1 MLSFG
6 KMKRLPVAFLCL
18 ALALLSLCCC
28 SRKGKVIPRDDM
40 ADIYYD
46 MFVADQWLQDHR
58 EFRETAD
65 TTLFYEALFRRHGYS
80 TADYFRS
87 VQHYMR
93 DPKRY
98 GRMIQE
104 VIDRLE
110 ADRVALDKLANKES
124 DRQAERQRIR
134 SLHFGVPYYRD
145 VFSGRFST
153 DTLTVF
159 VDSTDHGLKILP
171 AQRDTMFRGPIILT
185 GDER

>member
-1 MLSFG
+1 
-6 KMKRLPVAFLCL
+6 MKRLPVAFLCL

-98 GRMIQE
+98 SRMMQG

-110 ADRVALDKLANKES
+110 G
-124 DRQAERQRIR
+124 QAERQRIR
-134 SLHFGVPYYRD
+134 SLRFGVPYYRD

-159 VDSTDHGLKILP
+159 VDSTDHRLKILP

>member
-1 MLSFG
+1 
-6 KMKRLPVAFLCL
+6 MKRIPVAFLCL
-18 ALALLSLCCC
+18 TLALLSLCCC
-28 SRKGKVIPRDDM
+28 SRKGKVIPRDEM

-46 MFVADQWLQDHR
+46 MFMADQWLQDHR

-65 TTLFYEALFRRHGYS
+65 TTLFYEALFRQHGY
-80 TADYFRS
+80 TTTDYFRS
-87 VQHYMR
+87 VKHYMR

-98 GRMIQE
+98 SRMMQE

-110 ADRVALDKLANKES
+110 EDRKALDKLANLDS

-134 SLHFGVPYYRD
+134 NLRFGVPYYRD
-145 VFSGRFST
+145 IFMGRFST

-159 VDSTDHGLKILP
+159 VDTTDHRLKIRP
-171 AQRDTMFRGPIILT
+171 AKRDTMFRGPIILT

>member
-1 MLSFG
+1 
-6 KMKRLPVAFLCL
+6 MKRLPVAFLCL

-28 SRKGKVIPRDDM
+28 SRKGKVIPRDEM

-46 MFVADQWLQDHR
+46 MFMADQWLQDHR

-80 TADYFRS
+80 TADYFQS
-87 VQHYMR
+87 VKHYMR

-98 GRMIQE
+98 SRMMQG

-110 ADRVALDKLANKES
+110 ADRA
-124 DRQAERQRIR
+124 
-134 SLHFGVPYYRD
+134 
-145 VFSGRFST
+145 
-153 DTLTVF
+153 
-159 VDSTDHGLKILP
+159 DHRLKILP

>member
-1 MLSFG
+1 
-6 KMKRLPVAFLCL
+6 
-18 ALALLSLCCC
+18 
-28 SRKGKVIPRDDM
+28 
-40 ADIYYD
+40 
-46 MFVADQWLQDHR
+46 
-58 EFRETAD
+58 
-65 TTLFYEALFRRHGYS
+65 
-80 TADYFRS
+80 
-87 VQHYMR
+87 MR

-98 GRMIQE
+98 SRMMQG

-134 SLHFGVPYYRD
+134 SLRFGVPYYRD

-159 VDSTDHGLKILP
+159 VDSTDHRLKILP

>member
-1 MLSFG
+1 
-6 KMKRLPVAFLCL
+6 MKRLPVAFLCL

-28 SRKGKVIPRDDM
+28 SRKGKVIPRDEM

-46 MFVADQWLQDHR
+46 MFMADQWLQDHR

-93 DPKRY
+93 
-98 GRMIQE
+98 G
-104 VIDRLE
+104 
-110 ADRVALDKLANKES
+110 
-124 DRQAERQRIR
+124 QAERQRIR
-134 SLHFGVPYYRD
+134 SLRFGVPYYRD

-159 VDSTDHGLKILP
+159 VDSTDHRLKILP